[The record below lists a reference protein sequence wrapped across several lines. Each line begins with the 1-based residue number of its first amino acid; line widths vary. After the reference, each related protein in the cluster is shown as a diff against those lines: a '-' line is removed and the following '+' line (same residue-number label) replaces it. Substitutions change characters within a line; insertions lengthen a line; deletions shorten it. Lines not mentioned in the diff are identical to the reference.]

1 MSSIER
7 KLRRAQERK
16 GERTIPVTREQA
28 NRLANLHTFIQQAQL
43 RFNDSV
49 AMVLASQGIEKADLV
64 RITGDNPPQLVLN
77 NVVTSN
83 GNHRNGT

>member
-7 KLRRAQERK
+7 KLRREAERK
-16 GERTIPVTREQA
+16 GERTIPVTKEQA
-28 NRLANLHTFIQQAQL
+28 NRLANLHTFIEQAQL
-43 RFNDSV
+43 RFNDAV
-49 AMVLASQGIEKADLV
+49 AMIFAGQGIEKADLV
-64 RITGDNPPQLVLN
+64 RITGDDPPQLVVQ